1 MVFDPRAEDALVVIR
16 TNLFGAVI
24 SNTLSEEC
32 GDIIWLYRKYRS
44 ADDFII
50 KGFQIFRLFE
60 HDIRCT
66 FNLLDRPC
74 IAKPKGLRD
83 RAVTPGKDIQNLV
96 ESFRVDPVRKLLG
109 RFYIGNFQKGVVV
122 HTVTDLLPVQFA
134 GKKVMPIHIKLKAER
149 RPCWDAQIAEAK
161 FFVNKIKIVVE
172 TFALVEL

>member
-1 MVFDPRAEDALVVIR
+1 MVFDSRAENALVVVGSDFFD
-16 TNLFGAVI
+16 TVI
-24 SNTLSEEC
+24 SDTLSEEC

-44 ADDFII
+44 ADDFIV

-96 ESFRVDPVRKLLG
+96 EIFRVDPVGKLLG
-109 RFYIGNFQKGVVV
+109 CFYIGNFQKGVVV
-122 HTVTDLLPVQFA
+122 HTVTNLLPVQFV